1 MSLFSKL
8 SGKGSQS
15 STEKAIYPWSQR
27 KLTGASCL
35 PRIAHAATQHND
47 RVVCLFGGVTK
58 GAPKKDLYLI
68 DPVNLSASATSTGG
82 DAPSA
87 RCYHSIVSIGNQL
100 IVFGGQ
106 LKSPADHGDNTVYSL
121 NIQTRQWTRTLSD
134 SSDPVP
140 RQAHAA
146 AVSANQMYI
155 HGGHTVN
162 GQMLG
167 DLLIFHAGNTLPTK
181 MKAHHHDLDIHVSS
195 WTISSICKFGGS
207 DGHTLLNDIWC
218 FDLSSHLWTNINAMG
233 YVPSP
238 REGASI
244 AYADGAIYLFGGR
257 STDGQALGDLCAYRI
272 YNQRWYMFQNMG
284 PAPSPR
290 YGHSLTAIQE
300 KIFVIG
306 GLLPPKAEDPN
317 LVHVLDTSRI
327 KYPSDAGINGSP
339 QGVRTPENLGPQIRR
354 SYQELAERGPPSPR
368 SAQANNG
375 PMLNPSPPHGQ
386 PPSPKY
392 PPAPMPLPNGHSSS
406 QMQRVSHF
414 PDDDGQLRRMT
425 SNRATLKE
433 PVRTEASRPARSASL
448 RHGNK
453 AGNLSHSASSGSIRS
468 AADQRA
474 VRPMEQQQHSY
485 GQGDYDYMDKDD
497 TTGHPPQSPP
507 TPLPTGQNTPSPVP
521 AQRRGPLSTKTSTS
535 QLSMEHN
542 RTDSGSPSLHNDAT
556 LQAAQEER
564 QALLREIKNRDAV
577 IADMKSKEQWWR
589 TEVSLARKM
598 RVGSPTHEDRFGF
611 SEEDLSNGVFDVGNM
626 NEEQANVFDEL
637 VKCKMEIKRVR
648 ALIGHQGHQA
658 VNTVVEA
665 DKMRLAALQ
674 EAAYFKS
681 KYMALKSGQKDEV
694 DKVEA
699 ERMQQLEQRLASA
712 LSNSE
717 SKQRDLDRVQRQAG
731 HDQAARR
738 LAQERAQQAQQDA
751 KMAQQAQARALEENT
766 ELHAR
771 ANTAEAQARDYATRM
786 ADLSNRLAEALSSTK
801 ATGSLSDAK
810 LQITKLEAANIK
822 ARGEVASL
830 QQQLAASMDEIATLS
845 NTVSKQEAELT
856 EYVRKLEDA
865 EVKVAMMK
873 HAMINKGF
881 KIHEQDFD
889 QDSSTGQMAKLQA
902 EIASARRLC
911 DNLVESE
918 RLANEKA
925 QAAINEAE
933 NYRKRLAE
941 RGDVQDTVN
950 KNQESLAN
958 VSVIE
963 EQLRARIRQLEDDL
977 EDGRY
982 EHEVED
988 WKSKAAHAKEEL
1000 ELVMQTVHHLK
1011 QNNSDLENDLKSALN
1026 QQLSSTKLSDE
1037 KQTWLREKA
1046 VLESQLYDLR
1056 EKLAG
1061 LENTAL
1067 DSMSRAEELTND
1079 VKQLEDDR
1087 EILMADRQKYKSR
1100 YNEHKKEARRH
1111 IQDLTEEIE
1120 RLSEA
1125 LENTNSALEHTNT
1138 ELDETR
1144 LMNQKLKKD
1153 LETVKPQGGASSV
1166 HDWEDQRA
1174 QYEDEIAQRER
1185 QVHNLTLERQAL
1197 QQQYKD
1203 AQHKIEL
1210 LLEQLDEPSHHQD
1223 TSNNDDGYPR
1233 DTKHNSFLE
1242 HVAAA

>member
-1 MSLFSKL
+1 
-8 SGKGSQS
+8 KGSQS
-15 STEKAIYPWSQR
+15 STEKAVYPWSQR

-35 PRIAHAATQHND
+35 PRVAHAATQHND

-100 IVFGGQ
+100 IGKNCIIQ
-106 LKSPADHGDNTVYSL
+106 RSPVTNYTEFNS
-121 NIQTRQWTRTLSD
+121 QTRQWTRTLSD

-140 RQAHAA
+140 RQAHTA

-155 HGGHTVN
+155 HGGHTVS

-167 DLLIFHAGNTLPTK
+167 DLLIFHVGADRRLIARPPLTGL
-181 MKAHHHDLDIHVSS
+181 HFLR
-195 WTISSICKFGGS
+195 FGGS

-290 YGHSLTAIQE
+290 YGHTLTAIQE
-300 KIFVIG
+300 KIFVVG

-354 SYQELAERGPPSPR
+354 SYQEHAAERGPPSPR

-392 PPAPMPLPNGHSSS
+392 PPAPMPLPNGHSAA

-414 PDDDGQLRRMT
+414 PEEDGQLRRMT

-474 VRPMEQQQHSY
+474 VREQPQHSY
-485 GQGDYDYMDKDD
+485 GGDYDHMDKADHD
-497 TTGHPPQSPP
+497 VAGNPPQSPP

-542 RTDSGSPSLHNDAT
+542 RADSGSPSLQNDAT

-564 QALLREIKNRDAV
+564 QALMRELKIRDAL

-598 RVGSPTHEDRFGF
+598 KVGSPEDRFGF
-611 SEEDLSNGVFDVGNM
+611 SEEDLANGVFDVGNM
-626 NEEQANVFDEL
+626 SEEQANVFDEL

-658 VNTVVEA
+658 ANTVVEA
-665 DKMRLAALQ
+665 DKMRMAALQ

-694 DKVEA
+694 EKVEA

-771 ANTAEAQARDYATRM
+771 ANSAEAQAREYANRM
-786 ADLSNRLAEALSSTK
+786 ADLSNRLADALSSTK
-801 ATGSLSDAK
+801 STGSLSDAK

-822 ARGEVASL
+822 ARGDVASL
-830 QQQLAASMDEIATLS
+830 QQQLAASMDEIATLT
-845 NTVSKQEAELT
+845 NTVSKQEIGLM

-881 KIHEQDFD
+881 EIHEQDFD

-911 DNLVESE
+911 DSLVESE

-933 NYRKRLAE
+933 NYRQRLAE
-941 RGDVQDTVN
+941 RGNVQDTYN

-958 VSVIE
+958 VTAVE

-982 EHEVED
+982 EHEIED
-988 WKSKAAHAKEEL
+988 WKSKAADAKEEL

-1026 QQLSSTKLSDE
+1026 QQLSSNTLSEE

-1046 VLESQLYDLR
+1046 VLESQLIDLR

-1067 DSMSRAEELTND
+1067 DSMSRAEELTHD

-1087 EILMADRQKYKSR
+1087 EILIADRQKYKTR

-1120 RLSEA
+1120 RLGEA
-1125 LENTNSALEHTNT
+1125 LENTNSALEHTNA
-1138 ELDETR
+1138 ELDETQ

-1153 LETVKPQGGASSV
+1153 LEAIKPQGG
-1166 HDWEDQRA
+1166 HGWEDQRA

-1210 LLEQLDEPSHHQD
+1210 LLEQLDEPTHHHQD
-1223 TSNNDDGYPR
+1223 PSNNDDGYPR